1 MTRII
6 AGHPV
11 VPRHRRRVLRRPS
24 GARRGFTL
32 LETII
37 SMTLV
42 MTIVALATRML
53 TQQTRMLSQQSGR
66 LEAQQNAQFSLAT
79 LDREMRVA
87 GIGVVD
93 KQPIV
98 VMAAAQ
104 AFTFNADLVSR
115 VPGDPGTVYIDPD
128 ADSASTLVFQRA
140 DRTTLPLSNTY
151 YPDSTYSQ
159 VGGVPSGAET
169 ISFWVSRD
177 STSPATN
184 EYLLFRR
191 VNAATPHVVAR
202 GIRIN
207 PTDTIFQYF
216 KRDSTG
222 ASFAISP
229 ALLPLYHSAPIHGSK
244 ADTGQYAL
252 IDSITTVRVRMTT
265 MYRDRNGVQIIRRI
279 DMTIQLNNA
288 GLIRSHDCGQPP
300 LGVTPTGVAALD
312 SVTGNPV
319 IRVTWARSGDEIA
332 GEQDVERYT
341 VFRREPIQGVF
352 TDPIASIPAG
362 TATYSFTD
370 NAVAH
375 GDQWVYGVAAQDCT
389 PASSA
394 IGSTLTVIV
403 P

>member
-1 MTRII
+1 MTHII

-11 VPRHRRRVLRRPS
+11 PRLRRRVLHRPS

-32 LETII
+32 METVI

-42 MTIVALATRML
+42 MAIIMMATRL
-53 TQQTRMLSQQSGR
+53 LSEQTRMLSQQSGR
-66 LEAQQNAQFSLAT
+66 LEAQQNAEFSLST

-98 VMAAAQ
+98 VMAAPQ
-104 AFTFNADLVSR
+104 AFVFNTDLVSR
-115 VPGDPGTVYIDPD
+115 VAGDPGTVYIDPD
-128 ADSASTLVFQRA
+128 ADSASTLVFQTA
-140 DRTTLPLSNTY
+140 DRAKLPLSTTM
-151 YPDSTYSQ
+151 YPDSTYRQ
-159 VGGVPSGAET
+159 AGGVPSGAET
-169 ISFWVSRD
+169 IAFWVSRD

-184 EYLLFRR
+184 EFLLFRR
-191 VNAATPHVVAR
+191 VNAGLPKVVAR

-222 ASFAISP
+222 VSTPISP
-229 ALLPLYHSAPIHGSK
+229 ALLPLYHFAPIHGSS
-244 ADTGQYAL
+244 ADTGKSAL
-252 IDSITTVRVRMTT
+252 TDSIVTVRVRLTA

-279 DMTIQLNNA
+279 DMTIQLMNA
-288 GLIRSHDCGQPP
+288 GLIRRSDCGQPP
-300 LGVTPTGVAALD
+300 ISVTPTAVAAVD
-312 SVTGNPV
+312 AVTGNP
-319 IRVTWARSGDEIA
+319 IINVTWARSADEVG

-341 VFRREPIQGVF
+341 IFRREPVQGLF

-362 TATYSFTD
+362 TATYTFTD
-370 NAVAH
+370 IGVAH

-389 PASSA
+389 PNSSA